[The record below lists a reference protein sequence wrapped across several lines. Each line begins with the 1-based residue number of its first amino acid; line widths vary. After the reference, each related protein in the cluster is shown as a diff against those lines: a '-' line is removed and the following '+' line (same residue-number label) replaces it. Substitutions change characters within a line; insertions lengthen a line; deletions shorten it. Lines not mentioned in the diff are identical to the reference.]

1 MYLDSA
7 AVKADSA
14 AKAAQGRFDHGPVIK
29 LWAEMLAE
37 NGYLEQNLD
46 QFIEGKGGSKKG
58 KK

>member
-1 MYLDSA
+1 MQDE
-7 AVKADSA
+7 ADSA

-29 LWAEMLAE
+29 LWAEMLAG

-46 QFIEGKGGSKKG
+46 RFIEGKGGSKRG